1 MKEQFEERQPGD
13 ILPAGFDPHQ
23 AISILGDYIRDLENS
38 FDELRKTSLTEKK
51 QIETDLRTFTKIK
64 DDQQQ
69 EIERLTHDLLELTT
83 ALEESES
90 SLVSANQKSITYEN
104 QLKKLHRDHADL
116 QGRFTQKEN
125 DANFYKQELDHQ
137 LQELETSVSTISS
150 LNKRIEEMERRLAT
164 ERNSGL
170 DHEKEVRR
178 LTLDISECQGKIKL
192 MQKKID
198 DGTNKYN
205 EEIKRLSE
213 RMLTDAQH
221 EANLLKKRV
230 RSSVAPEM
238 RDLEKIFSEKL
249 SIEVASNLKALLS
262 RMVSKLEQEGLELT
276 PEK

>member
-1 MKEQFEERQPGD
+1 MNEQFEERQPGD
-13 ILPAGFDPHQ
+13 TLPAGFDPHQ
-23 AISILGDYIRDLENS
+23 AISILGDYIRNLENS
-38 FDELRKTSLTEKK
+38 FDELRKISLAEKK
-51 QIETDLRTFTKIK
+51 QFETDLRTFTKIK

-83 ALEESES
+83 ALEENES
-90 SLVSANQKSITYEN
+90 SLVSANQKAITYEN
-104 QLKKLHRDHADL
+104 QLKKLHRDHAEL

-125 DANFYKQELDHQ
+125 DASFYKQELDRQ
-137 LQELETSVSTISS
+137 VQEVESTATTISS
-150 LNKRIEEMERRLAT
+150 LNKRVEEMERRLAT

-170 DHEKEVRR
+170 DHEKEARR
-178 LTLDISECQGKIKL
+178 LTLALSECQGKIQL

-198 DGTNKYN
+198 DGENKYN
-205 EEIKRLSE
+205 EEIKRLGE
-213 RMLTDAQH
+213 RMLSDAQH

-262 RMVSKLEQEGLELT
+262 RMVSKLEQAGLEMT
-276 PEK
+276 PDK